1 VGIEGITIGDE
12 LLQGQIVNTNAA
24 FIAEKLTEAGIT
36 ICWMT
41 TVGDRREAILDSFER
56 AQSRAQAVII
66 TGGLGPTPDDLTKAC
81 LAEFFSDKIIF
92 RDDLL
97 EHVKA
102 RFAARGLE
110 MPETSRN
117 QAEFPQNARVIP
129 NPNGTAAGI
138 HYIRDGIEWF
148 ALPGIPFE
156 MRAMMQEHVLP
167 RLLEVGLGE
176 QLGLRI
182 LRTTGIGESFLM
194 QRMTRLT
201 DAALLVEVA
210 FLPRLFG
217 VDIKLTAR
225 GGAPRDIERRLD
237 QAESLLV
244 PDLEPYLYGRGEET
258 LPEVVGQMARERGLR
273 IAVAESCTGGL
284 VAKWLTDIPGS
295 SDFFE
300 RGIVC
305 YSNDAKTELLGV
317 PPKLILDHGAV
328 SAEVAQAM
336 AEGLLERSPAHLVV
350 SVTGIA
356 GPSGG
361 TPEKPV
367 GLVYIAI
374 VSQGSAAQAFKFQF
388 GQNRDQNRKRAAA
401 ATLKLLFDQ
410 IKGYPLP

>member
-1 VGIEGITIGDE
+1 MNVGILNIGDE
-12 LLQGQIVNTNAA
+12 LLQGQITNTNAT
-24 FIAEKLTEAGIT
+24 FIADALTQKGIT
-36 ICWMT
+36 IAWMR
-41 TVGDRREAILDSFER
+41 TVGDNKPAILSALKQ
-56 AQSRAQAVII
+56 AQSDARAVII
-66 TGGLGPTPDDLTKAC
+66 TGGLGPTPDDLTKSC

-117 QAEFPQNARVIP
+117 QAEFPQDARIIP

-148 ALPGIPFE
+148 ALPGIPSE
-156 MRAMMQEHVLP
+156 MRAMIQAYILP
-167 RLLEVGLGE
+167 GLLEIGLGE

-194 QRMTRLT
+194 QKMTRLT

-210 FLPRLFG
+210 FLPRIFG

-225 GGAPRDIERRLD
+225 GGSPADIQRRLT

-244 PDLEPYLYGRGEET
+244 PDLESYLYGRGEET
-258 LPEVVGQMARERGLR
+258 LPEVVGKMAKERGLCL
-273 IAVAESCTGGL
+273 AVAESCTGGL
-284 VAKWLTDIPGS
+284 IAKWLTDIPGS

-305 YSNDAKTELLGV
+305 YSNDAKTELLRV
-317 PPKLILDHGAV
+317 PPKLILDYGAV

-336 AEGLLERSPAHLVV
+336 AEGLLARSPVHLAI

-361 TPEKPV
+361 TSEKPV
-367 GLVYIAI
+367 GLVYIA
-374 VSQGSAAQAFKFQF
+374 VAAQGSAAQVFKFQF

-401 ATLKLLFDQ
+401 AALKLLYDQ
-410 IKGYPLP
+410 IIVFPLP